1 VEQLA
6 ALRSM
11 MNLINLRPC
20 DSQETALAWAYA
32 LRRKDGPTALLLTR
46 QKVDEV
52 KREKPLTK
60 DEFNRG
66 AYIVKK
72 EKLGIPE
79 VVIAASGSEVGVA
92 VEASGILETSLSIRV
107 VSIPSKELFTQ
118 QDASVQEEIIPSCA
132 RVVVIEAARGIGWGD
147 MFRQQLL
154 VLGIERFGA
163 SAPNS
168 ILAEKF
174 GFTGKIV
181 AARVSKWLQK

>member
-1 VEQLA
+1 
-6 ALRSM
+6 M
-11 MNLINLRPC
+11 HPF
-20 DSQETALAWAYA
+20 
-32 LRRKDGPTALLLTR
+32 RK
-46 QKVDEV
+46 Q
-52 KREKPLTK
+52 
-60 DEFNRG
+60 
-66 AYIVKK
+66 
-72 EKLGIPE
+72 
-79 VVIAASGSEVGVA
+79 
-92 VEASGILETSLSIRV
+92 
-107 VSIPSKELFTQ
+107 
-118 QDASVQEEIIPSCA
+118 IIPSSA